1 MKFVLVTGPM
11 FSVHCDG
18 CGVYKRAGDQSTITD
33 FKEATNQAILI
44 IPDNVYT
51 YADSEAVK
59 SYYCQECATKLS
71 VEDPTRSVNQFFS
84 DTAGKDI
91 EPEHIPE

>member
-1 MKFVLVTGPM
+1 MKFILVTGPI

-18 CGVYKRAGDQSTITD
+18 CGVYKRAGDQTTTTD
-33 FKEATNQAILI
+33 SEQII

-51 YADSEAVK
+51 YEENEAIK
-59 SYYCQECATKLS
+59 SYYCHECAAKLS
-71 VEDPTRSVNQFFS
+71 VEDPTKSVNQFFS